1 MPSRPASPT
10 LVGLLALLAPVAAAC
25 GETADSLDTSAPLDG
40 VWLLDPAAGA
50 PAADVVLQI
59 EVAHAVVSA
68 QGPCHLL
75 RGSLTATD
83 DGVATFTLPG
93 SGPASCP
100 DDDLATEL
108 AFVEAME
115 QVERWELDGSTLT
128 LSGPDT
134 TLVFT
139 Q

>member
-1 MPSRPASPT
+1 MRSRPAST
-10 LVGLLALLAPVAAAC
+10 ALAGLVAIVAPLAAAC
-25 GETADSLDTSAPLDG
+25 GETADSLTTSAPLDG
-40 VWLLDPAAGA
+40 VWLLDTSDGDPAEF
-50 PAADVVLQI
+50 VLQI
-59 EVAHAVVSA
+59 EVDHAIVSA

-93 SGPASCP
+93 SGAASCP
-100 DDDLATEL
+100 DDELATEL
-108 AFVEAME
+108 AFVDAME
-115 QVERWELDGSTLT
+115 QIERWELDGSTLT
-128 LSGPDT
+128 LSGADT